1 MKINSLKFLTD
12 ENVSPKVV
20 SYLREKG
27 VDVIDVKEK
36 GWHGT
41 EDKFLMGIG
50 SSEKRFIL
58 THDSDFGTLAIGE
71 GFPCYGI
78 IYLRLKDLRVENV
91 KRIMQKLFVMETDI
105 PERSMIVVEEK
116 RLRIRGMVQ
125 QR

>member
-12 ENVSPKVV
+12 ESVSPKVV
-20 SYLREKG
+20 SYLRKKG

-41 EDKFLMGIG
+41 EDKFLMGIAYT
-50 SSEKRFIL
+50 EKRFIL

-71 GFPCYGI
+71 GVPCYGI

-91 KRIMQKLFVMETDI
+91 KTVMQKLFVMEADI
-105 PERSMIVVEEK
+105 PERSMIVIEDK
-116 RLRIRGMVQ
+116 RLRIRGIMQ